1 MNKLLKKILLI
12 FTLVGVSSVLIACR
26 PTAEMNKDVKITPS
40 EFFQGDTA
48 LLEPHLKMTA
58 SAVNLDYTGDKENL
72 NLQYEIWEEGEL
84 TTDEGIILTSIS
96 ENASDQEI
104 SFSLTESPS
113 PKVSEEALEM
123 TIAIHSAEGY
133 YSSKK
138 IIEAYSKDFAQAQ
151 QQLPNELYANDDEK
165 IVVWGLTAGEQPSS
179 GNELI
184 EETVKAAK
192 WGLLIKL
199 SFE

>member
-1 MNKLLKKILLI
+1 MNILLKKILLI

-26 PTAEMNKDVKITPS
+26 PTEEMSKDVKITPS

-84 TTDEGIILTSIS
+84 TTD
-96 ENASDQEI
+96 
-104 SFSLTESPS
+104 
-113 PKVSEEALEM
+113 
-123 TIAIHSAEGY
+123 
-133 YSSKK
+133 
-138 IIEAYSKDFAQAQ
+138 
-151 QQLPNELYANDDEK
+151 DEK

>member
-1 MNKLLKKILLI
+1 
-12 FTLVGVSSVLIACR
+12 
-26 PTAEMNKDVKITPS
+26 
-40 EFFQGDTA
+40 
-48 LLEPHLKMTA
+48 MT
-58 SAVNLDYTGDKENL
+58 V
-72 NLQYEIWEEGEL
+72 
-84 TTDEGIILTSIS
+84 
-96 ENASDQEI
+96 
-104 SFSLTESPS
+104 
-113 PKVSEEALEM
+113 
-123 TIAIHSAEGY
+123 AIHSAEGY
-133 YSSKK
+133 HSSKK